1 MRGLEAHRVQVLE
14 SGAFS
19 SVGQAFS
26 LPVRRASA
34 ATCAVLA
41 LLLSGWADRAGAQT
55 KLDARYTV
63 ALAGVTIGRGAWIVD
78 IADNHYTAAA
88 SGRVSG
94 LLRVL
99 TNGEGAA
106 AARGLIAGVR
116 FIPATY
122 AANINSEGKT
132 DEVRMS
138 LKDGTVQ
145 ELAIEPVLPPH
156 PERVPITDAHKRGV
170 LDPLSGGLVLMAGQG
185 DVLTPEACNRTMPV
199 FDGRQRY
206 DLVFS
211 FKRMD
216 RVKAEKG
223 YQGPVVVC
231 QVLYQPRA
239 GHRPNR
245 SAIKFLS
252 QSREIEVW
260 YAPVAG
266 TRALA
271 PFRIGIPTFVG
282 VAVLQAT
289 HFVSAPPMQRADP
302 ARVNVR

>member
-1 MRGLEAHRVQVLE
+1 MALALFLSTSADQ
-14 SGAFS
+14 
-19 SVGQAFS
+19 
-26 LPVRRASA
+26 ASA
-34 ATCAVLA
+34 QA
-41 LLLSGWADRAGAQT
+41 

-78 IADNHYTAAA
+78 IAGNQYTAAA

-106 AARGLIAGVR
+106 AARGLIAGMR

-122 AANINSEGKT
+122 AANINSDGKT

-145 ELAIEPVLPPH
+145 ELTVEPVLPPH
-156 PERVPITDAHKRGV
+156 PERVPVTDAHKRGV
-170 LDPLSGGLVLMAGQG
+170 LDPLSGGLVMMVGQG
-185 DVLTPEACNRTMPV
+185 DVLTPEVCNRTMPV

-223 YQGPVVVC
+223 YQGPAVVC
-231 QVLYQPRA
+231 QVIYQPKA

-289 HFVSAPPMQRADP
+289 HFISTPFMQRADP
-302 ARVNVR
+302 ASVNMR